1 MIKIII
7 SKVSPQLAAD
17 VARPDP
23 ELGQLYNPHSDVVR
37 KRPTIDK
44 DSSQLVNLAVS
55 IHMGRLWNIMSCE

>member
-1 MIKIII
+1 M
-7 SKVSPQLAAD
+7 AAD

-23 ELGQLYNPHSDVVR
+23 ELGELDDPHADVVR

-44 DSSQLVNLAVS
+44 DSAQLVNLAVS

>member
-23 ELGQLYNPHSDVVR
+23 ELGELHDPQSHVVR
-37 KRPTIDK
+37 KRPAVDK
-44 DSSQLVNLAVS
+44 HSAQLVDFPVRVD
-55 IHMGRLWNIMSCE
+55 MRLWT